1 MVKPDTIRLGYI
13 ANSITS
19 YFRQGT
25 TIVNANGVM
34 INGISFNNTSASSQT
49 VTVWCK
55 LNTTAP
61 TAVDQ
66 YTFTTITIPALG
78 GPVFLHMDYAMPA
91 ADASIFM
98 LASAASA
105 VSAKLHVR
113 WDIPLDGAYPSM
125 VLCGYAPDSIT
136 QIYKHNTTIV
146 SALGTHIKGLSF
158 NNQGDADIYVRLWI
172 TPDNTPP
179 TLDDEYLYGPWLALQ
194 GLSFMDIDYFIK
206 AAGET
211 IWIKADSP
219 NKVATCLHI
228 NREIPLT

>member
-13 ANSITS
+13 SNTITS

-25 TIVNANGVM
+25 TIANANGVM

-61 TAVDQ
+61 SAIDQ
-66 YTFTTITIPALG
+66 YTFTTITVPASG
-78 GPVFLHMDYAMPA
+78 GPVFLNMDYAMPA
-91 ADASIFM
+91 ADESLFMVAST
-98 LASAASA
+98 AST

-113 WDIPLDGAYPSM
+113 WDIPLTGAYPSM
-125 VLCGYAPDSIT
+125 VLCGYAPDTIT
-136 QIYKHNTTIV
+136 QIYKHNTTF
-146 SALGTHIKGLSF
+146 ATELGTHVKGVSF
-158 NNQGDADIYVRLWI
+158 DNQGDADIYVRIWI
-172 TPDNTPP
+172 TPTNTPP
-179 TLDDEYLYGPWLALQ
+179 TTDDEYLYGPFLALQ
-194 GLSFMDIDYFIK
+194 GLMFMDLDYFIK
-206 AAGET
+206 AANET

-219 NKVATCLHI
+219 NKVATRLHI